1 MSSIQSAGRALLDRL
16 DARAVP
22 DSLSRYWQALPHEA
36 PSEWVSRVRRDRI
49 DIVPWLD
56 RTRPLRGASVVEVGA
71 GHGASTFA
79 LCEQGAHVTAYDLDQ
94 PGLDEAAAHLAAAGL
109 VADLRCD
116 NATALADLAL
126 ATLDWVMFWA
136 SLEHMIH
143 TERIA
148 AIRGAWA
155 ALRPGGLLTVVE
167 TPNRLWPHDSHTS
180 QLPFYSWLPDD
191 LAFDYARF
199 SRRPGFGGSRYSDS
213 TTEMVDFR
221 RRGRGVSVHE
231 FRLALDDQ
239 PVDVASCMQLERRG
253 RNPLRRLAWAA
264 GAPGRTV
271 RCLQRYEPDL
281 HPAWLQPF
289 LYLTL
294 RKPV

>member
-22 DSLSRYWQALPHEA
+22 DSLSRCWLALPPQA
-36 PSEWVSRVRRDRI
+36 PAEWVWRVRRDRV

-71 GHGASTFA
+71 GRGASTFA
-79 LCEQGAHVTAYDLDQ
+79 LCEQGAQVTAYDIDQ
-94 PGLDEAAAHLAAAGL
+94 PGLDEAAAHLGAAGL
-109 VADLRCD
+109 AADLRCE

-136 SLEHMIH
+136 SLEHMVH

-180 QLPFYSWLPDD
+180 QLPFYNWLPDD
-191 LAFDYARF
+191 LAFDSARF
-199 SRRPGFGGSRYSDS
+199 SGRPGFGGTHYSRPAE
-213 TTEMVDFR
+213 EMLDFR

-239 PVDVASCMQLERRG
+239 PADVVSCLQLDRRR
-253 RNPLRRLAWAA
+253 RNPLRRLAWAV

-271 RCLQRYEPDL
+271 RCLQRYEPGL
-281 HPAWLQPF
+281 HAAWLQPF

-294 RKPV
+294 RKPS